1 MFTFSHSLRLEAR
14 PFQNAPRRTEWE
26 EIEQFDG
33 PLLTNEN
40 QPPAGLLERLARG
53 LERLDDF
60 GNSFRSAKD
69 TSLLGKGSYKKAS

>member
-14 PFQNAPRRTEWE
+14 LFQNAPRRSEWE

-33 PLLTNEN
+33 PLLTNQE
-40 QPPAGLLERLARG
+40 PASPGLFERLARG
-53 LERLDDF
+53 LERLDEF

-69 TSLLGKGSYKKAS
+69 TSLLEKGSYRKVS